1 MSPYGY
7 VIAAAVIAGGGAA
20 TWHWA
25 PIIGPQA
32 QMVAKDKTITVLRES
47 LKASEEAVEA
57 RDKAIRDRDAQTA
70 DNAATA
76 ASEAAQLASMMKTT
90 CKGAFDAGYASRR
103 CTAGAPPA
111 GVRDLRAIQAAGAF
125 RPSSDLPAKPEGDR

>member
-1 MSPYGY
+1 MNLYATAA
-7 VIAAAVIAGGGAA
+7 IAAVLFGSGVSAAVFTPVIGAN
-20 TWHWA
+20 
-25 PIIGPQA
+25 A
-32 QMVAKDKTITVLRES
+32 QLVAKDKTITVLRES

-70 DNAATA
+70 DNAAVA

-103 CTAGAPPA
+103 CAAGAPPA
-111 GVRDLRAIQAAGAF
+111 GVRDLRAIQSSGAF
-125 RPSSDLPAKPEGDR
+125 VPSSDVPAKPEGDR